1 MTAQQIVK
9 DLILDNQNLVIEELM
24 KHDDSIWD
32 SLQNFN
38 ENSEVLEWWL
48 ITPYMADML
57 KNNGEV
63 ILAAYDCYWWGR
75 QTSGQGLTMD
85 WVIQKIAEDMSMWR
99 NYQGTEKQRNIRF
112 SFQINWRLNWI
123 FHLSTTN

>member
-1 MTAQQIVK
+1 MTAQQIVN

-32 SLQNFN
+32 SLQNFD

-48 ITPYMADML
+48 VTPYMADML

-75 QTSGQGLTMD
+75 QTSGQGLSMD
-85 WVIQKIAEDMSMWR
+85 WVIQKIAED
-99 NYQGTEKQRNIRF
+99 IRTDETIKGRK
-112 SFQINWRLNWI
+112 SKGI
-123 FHLSTTN
+123 SDSVSK

>member
-1 MTAQQIVK
+1 
-9 DLILDNQNLVIEELM
+9 M

-48 ITPYMADML
+48 VTPFMADML

-75 QTSGQGLTMD
+75 QTSGQGLSMD
-85 WVIQKIAEDMSMWR
+85 WVIQKRICQCDATIKGRKSKGISDSVS
-99 NYQGTEKQRNIRF
+99 K
-112 SFQINWRLNWI
+112 
-123 FHLSTTN
+123 

>member
-32 SLQNFN
+32 SLQNFD
-38 ENSEVLEWWL
+38 EDTDVLEWWL
-48 ITPYMADML
+48 VTPFMADML

-75 QTSGQGLTMD
+75 QTSGQGLSMDWWGRQTSGQGLSMD
-85 WVIQKIAEDMSMWR
+85 WVIQKIAEDMSM
-99 NYQGTEKQRNIRF
+99 
-112 SFQINWRLNWI
+112 
-123 FHLSTTN
+123 

>member
-1 MTAQQIVK
+1 MFNQPFLTRDGIFRLYDMTAQQIA
-9 DLILDNQNLVIEELM
+9 DRLILDNQNLLIEELM

-48 ITPYMADML
+48 VTPYMADML

-75 QTSGQGLTMD
+75 QTSGQGLSMD
-85 WVIQKIAEDMSMWR
+85 WVIQKIAEDMSM
-99 NYQGTEKQRNIRF
+99 
-112 SFQINWRLNWI
+112 
-123 FHLSTTN
+123 